1 MATSLR
7 RIILLLAMLAG
18 SACTDRSPDP
28 VRSAPLEH
36 TRDIVAGAENVVDA
50 VWFDSITAANGG
62 FYAVDT
68 TVVGVSEPWQIDS
81 SIDAYVSQTQC
92 RTAPR
97 GATLSY
103 DGGSGLMHFAL
114 PGPLVFVDY
123 NRGVVNRPDGIFRRA
138 IYETRQEV
146 RAIDPAGHT
155 WRFIGRFNALCR
167 RFVVQTGPIRVET
180 QVVVPQTP
188 ITGPRLVGGGGGYW
202 GGGEECGTGVDEEE
216 ATYESGVYSPP
227 PPSGCGSG
235 SGGAPGGQPLA
246 EDEWY
251 AWYEGIRFR
260 CHREDNNTGM
270 NIVSCTVD
278 N

>member
-1 MATSLR
+1 MATSVR
-7 RIILLLAMLAG
+7 RTILLLALLAG
-18 SACTDRSPDP
+18 SACTDQSPDP
-28 VRSAPLEH
+28 VRSVARGPA
-36 TRDIVAGAENVVDA
+36 RDMVAGEEDVVDGA
-50 VWFDSITAANGG
+50 WFDSIIAANGDI
-62 FYAVDT
+62 YAVDT
-68 TVVGVSEPWQIDS
+68 TVAGVSEPWQIDS
-81 SIDAYVSQTQC
+81 SIDADVSQTQC
-92 RTAPR
+92 RTAND
-97 GATLSY
+97 GAPLSW
-103 DGGSGLMHFAL
+103 DGGSGLMHFEL
-114 PGPLVFVDY
+114 PGPLIFVEY
-123 NRGVVNRPDGIFRRA
+123 QRGTVSQPNGIFRRA
-138 IYETRQEV
+138 IYEIREEV
-146 RAIDPAGHT
+146 RATDPAGHT

-167 RFVVQTGPIRVET
+167 RYVVQRGPFRMENQI
-180 QVVVPQTP
+180 VVPQAP

-202 GGGEECGTGVDEEE
+202 GGGDECGVGVDEEE